1 MKVIL
6 IEDQKLLS
14 STLARALQQGSDIE
28 IAAISDKADD
38 ALELCRKHNPDVVI
52 MDVFTREGNGI
63 ECTARLKQ
71 VFPQI
76 KVLIMTGV
84 EDSRLV
90 QEAEK
95 AGADLFVWKNLS
107 LDDLLDFIR
116 NAKKPYRIF
125 PDVYS
130 AGQRQAQFTDTD
142 LRILHLLA
150 RGKSSR
156 EIAAELFLAY
166 GTVRLYISRMYAATG
181 LKSRAQLVAYA
192 LRCGLIEPF

>member
-38 ALELCRKHNPDVVI
+38 ALELCREHNPDVVI